1 MAVERD
7 TRDGTGHPGSTT
19 GTTAE
24 LLVDRLRGPVG
35 ETSVKVGC
43 RAGHCGACVVLL
55 DGRPRLSC
63 LTLAAEA
70 DGKDVTTAAGL
81 AGTDLGRLLAEEFV
95 AHRALQCGFCT
106 PGMIV
111 IGHWLIR
118 KHGAALTRASVR
130 EGLAGNVCR
139 CTGYQAIVDAVLSAA
154 DRWSRPVDG
163 RNGA

>member
-1 MAVERD
+1 MAVERS
-7 TRDGTGHPGSTT
+7 TRSRTGQADSPAGT
-19 GTTAE
+19 AAV
-24 LLVDRLRGPVG
+24 LLVDRLRGSMA

-43 RAGHCGACVVLL
+43 RAGHCGACVVLV

-63 LTLAAEA
+63 LTLAAEV
-70 DGKDVTTAAGL
+70 DGKDLATAGSL
-81 AGTDLGRLLAEEFV
+81 AVTDLGRLLAEEFV
-95 AHRALQCGFCT
+95 AYRALQCGFCT

-154 DRWSRPVDG
+154 NRWSRPAAG
-163 RNGA
+163 RSGV